1 MDPTSG
7 AATPHYHEPYT
18 IAYFF
23 HNYHQTSTYTKSREV
38 TYTEFVTNYLL
49 VKASYAGRCIC
60 TYINLLRLYT
70 NLQRL
75 SYFVQDYVHFSP
87 GPTHVLLG

>member
-1 MDPTSG
+1 MS

-18 IAYFF
+18 IAHFF
-23 HNYHQTSTYTKSREV
+23 HNYHQTSTYTKSRKV

-60 TYINLLRLYT
+60 TYINHLRPYT
-70 NLQRL
+70 NLQWQ
-75 SYFVQDYVHFSP
+75 SYFVKDYVHFAP